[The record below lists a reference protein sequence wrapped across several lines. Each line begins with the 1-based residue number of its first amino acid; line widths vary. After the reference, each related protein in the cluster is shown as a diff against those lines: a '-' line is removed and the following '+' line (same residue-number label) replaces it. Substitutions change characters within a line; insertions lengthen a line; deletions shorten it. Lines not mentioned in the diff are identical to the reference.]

1 MLLCAS
7 AACSSGSSSAPTAS
21 SPTPA
26 AAPGEDASAT
36 SSPTSSASPGEDATV
51 TQSAVEASSGQ
62 QDGSPLIADAQ
73 AEAASSH
80 PAVDASSACV
90 SFCDCMDMN
99 CPQEVFPDG
108 CLYDCATQT
117 NWDLP
122 CRANMCS
129 LVQSEPNNDH
139 CTHAF
144 GVNECLN
151 KTTRDQ

>member
-1 MLLCAS
+1 
-7 AACSSGSSSAPTAS
+7 
-21 SPTPA
+21 
-26 AAPGEDASAT
+26 
-36 SSPTSSASPGEDATV
+36 
-51 TQSAVEASSGQ
+51 
-62 QDGSPLIADAQ
+62 
-73 AEAASSH
+73 
-80 PAVDASSACV
+80 
-90 SFCDCMDMN
+90 MDMN

-151 KTTRDQ
+151 KTARDQ